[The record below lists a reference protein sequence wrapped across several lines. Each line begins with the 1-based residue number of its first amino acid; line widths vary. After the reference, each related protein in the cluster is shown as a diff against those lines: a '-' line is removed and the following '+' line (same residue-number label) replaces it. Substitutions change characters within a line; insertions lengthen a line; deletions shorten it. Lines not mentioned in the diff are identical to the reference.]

1 MEAFMNWGSEV
12 VDLGQQSSPKI
23 RRGHGSKTQMK
34 GLSRHLFHDM
44 SPWEKEGWLFCT
56 MRAAIQR
63 VSKAQVRV
71 RGKEHGAINHGLM
84 VLVGIEDADT
94 PQDAEWL
101 AAKLVKLRIF
111 SDAEGKMNADLTQV
125 GGGMLV
131 VSQFTLHAKTKK
143 GTRPSF
149 IRAAHPDL
157 AIPLYEHFVQSC
169 NQELGKPV
177 ATGEFGAAMEV
188 ELTNDGPVTIWIDT
202 QNKE

>member
-1 MEAFMNWGSEV
+1 
-12 VDLGQQSSPKI
+12 
-23 RRGHGSKTQMK
+23 
-34 GLSRHLFHDM
+34 
-44 SPWEKEGWLFCT
+44 
-56 MRAAIQR
+56 MRAVIQR
-63 VSKAQVRV
+63 VRKAQVRV
-71 RGKEHGAINHGLM
+71 RGEQHGAIGHGLM
-84 VLVGIEDADT
+84 VLVGIETADT
-94 PQDAEWL
+94 RQDAEWL

-111 SDAEGKMNADLTQV
+111 SDVEGKMNADLVQV

-149 IRAAHPDL
+149 IHAAHPDV

-169 NQELGKPV
+169 EQELGKPV
-177 ATGEFGAAMEV
+177 ATGEFGADMEV

>member
-1 MEAFMNWGSEV
+1 
-12 VDLGQQSSPKI
+12 
-23 RRGHGSKTQMK
+23 
-34 GLSRHLFHDM
+34 
-44 SPWEKEGWLFCT
+44 
-56 MRAAIQR
+56 MRAVIQR
-63 VSKAQVRV
+63 VRKAQVRV
-71 RGKEHGAINHGLM
+71 RGEQHGAIDHGLM
-84 VLVGIEDADT
+84 VLVGIEAADT
-94 PQDAEWL
+94 RQDAEWL

-111 SDAEGKMNADLTQV
+111 SDVEGKMNADLVQV

-149 IRAAHPDL
+149 IRAAHPDV

-169 NQELGKPV
+169 RQVLGKPV
-177 ATGEFGAAMEV
+177 ATGEFGADMEV

>member
-1 MEAFMNWGSEV
+1 
-12 VDLGQQSSPKI
+12 
-23 RRGHGSKTQMK
+23 
-34 GLSRHLFHDM
+34 
-44 SPWEKEGWLFCT
+44 
-56 MRAAIQR
+56 MRAVIQR
-63 VSKAQVRV
+63 VSQAQVRV
-71 RGKEHGAINHGLM
+71 RGEQHGAIDQGLM
-84 VLVGIEDADT
+84 VLVGIEAADT
-94 PQDAEWL
+94 RQDAEWL

-111 SDAEGKMNADLTQV
+111 SDVEGKMNADLVQV

-149 IRAAHPDL
+149 IRAAHPDV

-169 NQELGKPV
+169 RQELGKPV
-177 ATGEFGAAMEV
+177 ATGEFGADMEV